1 MNEMRYGFGKN
12 WEEFVK
18 LRFSE
23 ERLKASLDHMLWFLG
38 RRDLQGQSFLDIGSG
53 SGLHSLAAFRAGA
66 RRIHSFDYDPDSVRT
81 TLALREMAG
90 NPAHWTVE
98 QGSVLDPEY
107 MRKLEP
113 ADIAYS
119 WGVLHHTGEMWKAIE
134 NAAIPIAPNG
144 VFYIALYTSDVFIK
158 PSAQYWLDI
167 KRRYNQAGAWGKR
180 LMEYDYAW
188 RNTIFPSLVRLRNPL
203 PVLLGRN
210 QTRGMSYWTDVKDW
224 LGGWPMEFAGIA
236 ETKAFAKGLGLELL
250 NVNAGEANT
259 EYLFRRKGASNYWDA
274 LLARPRETLKGPFE
288 RRGAHAYVCRLGEH
302 AASADSAETPR
313 RSRLMLYEDGKPVGF
328 AHQPHLQ
335 IEMHGGGRYSHW
347 HDTLIFS
354 ATDGSDP
361 NSNGRPYSISF
372 VQS

>member
-1 MNEMRYGFGKN
+1 MNDMRYGFGKN

-23 ERLKASLDHMLWFLG
+23 ERLHASLEHMLWFLR
-38 RRDLQGQSFLDIGSG
+38 RRDLKGLSFLDIGSG

-107 MRKLEP
+107 MKRLEP
-113 ADIAYS
+113 ADVTYS
-119 WGVLHHTGEMWKAIE
+119 WGVLHHTGQMWKAIE
-134 NAAIPIAPNG
+134 NAAIPIAPDG
-144 VFYIALYTSDVFIK
+144 VFYIALYTSDVFMK
-158 PSAQYWLDI
+158 PSAQYWLDV
-167 KRRYNQAGAWGKR
+167 KRRYNEAGPLGKR
-180 LMEYDYAW
+180 LMEYGYAW

-236 ETKAFAKGLGLELL
+236 ETKAFAKRLGLELL

-259 EYLFRRKGASNYWDA
+259 EYVFRRQGASNDWDE
-274 LLARPRETLKGPFE
+274 LLRRPREVLARPFE
-288 RRGAHAYVCRLGEH
+288 KRDGFAFAARLPGH
-302 AASADSAETPR
+302 AASADSVESPR
-313 RSRLMLYEDGKPVGF
+313 RSRLMLYEDGVPVGF
-328 AHQPHLQ
+328 AHQPHLH
-335 IEMHGGGRYSHW
+335 IAAHGGGRYSHW
-347 HDTLIFS
+347 NDTLVFS
-354 ATDGSDP
+354 ATDNSDA
-361 NSNGRPYSISF
+361 NANGREYSVGSTEL
-372 VQS
+372 